1 MLIGLA
7 AGSIAA
13 IVVALV
19 SLPLNSPVDN
29 VFNSATAG
37 LASLIVGIVA
47 GWLWVRSA
55 ANPRRVVYYVAVL
68 VAGLVAA
75 VVLAVVGNIWLE
87 RLISFAVPLAAI
99 AFVLSGA
106 LVPLLERTPP
116 TALRWA
122 APVFVIAAVA
132 LGGGLVGQ
140 GHAESGE
147 LSLRERVA
155 APAAPP
161 AATSAPDPTS
171 MVEPTPVPSGPMNTL
186 APTSGVA
193 PTPVSSGPANTPE
206 PASTTTPTTALATA
220 ATTVPDTAVT
230 EDPETSAS
238 SYVVGDGSEITFTV
252 GEKLTRLPLPIE
264 AVIRTGELSGQ
275 INLDGQPSAI
285 EVNLHS
291 LASDQNFRDQ
301 YIRSRMFPEHP
312 VATFTVDSITGLPE
326 EFLAGDPFEYQ
337 VDGTLSINGIDV
349 PITFDLEVRKDED
362 VLNVVGR
369 TVFTWEQLQI
379 PVPTAR
385 SVVYVEDEVRV
396 EVLLIAK
403 P

>member
-19 SLPLNSPVDN
+19 SLPMNSPVDN

-37 LASLIVGIVA
+37 LAALIVGIVA
-47 GWLWVRSA
+47 GWLWVRLA
-55 ANPRRVVYYVAVL
+55 ANPRRMVYYVAAL

-122 APVFVIAAVA
+122 APVFLIAAVA

-140 GHAESGE
+140 GDAESGE
-147 LSLRERVA
+147 LSLPKRVE
-155 APAAPP
+155 APEP
-161 AATSAPDPTS
+161 AATSAPEPTS
-171 MVEPTPVPSGPMNTL
+171 MVEPTGVPSGPTNTL
-186 APTSGVA
+186 VP
-193 PTPVSSGPANTPE
+193 
-206 PASTTTPTTALATA
+206 A
-220 ATTVPDTAVT
+220 ATTAPTAAATTAPAAAGT
-230 EDPETSAS
+230 EDPGTSAS
-238 SYVVGDGSEITFTV
+238 SYVVGEGSEITFTV

-264 AVIRTGELSGQ
+264 AVIRTDELSGQ

-285 EVNLHS
+285 QVNLHS

-312 VATFTVDSITGLPE
+312 VATFTVGSITELPE

-349 PITFDLEVRKDED
+349 PITFDLEARKDED

>member
-47 GWLWVRSA
+47 SWLWVRFA

-140 GHAESGE
+140 GDAESGE
-147 LSLRERVA
+147 LSLPKRVE
-155 APAAPP
+155 APEP
-161 AATSAPDPTS
+161 AATSAPEPTS
-171 MVEPTPVPSGPMNTL
+171 IVEPTGVPSGPTNTL
-186 APTSGVA
+186 VP
-193 PTPVSSGPANTPE
+193 
-206 PASTTTPTTALATA
+206 A
-220 ATTVPDTAVT
+220 ATTAPTAAATTAPAAAGT
-230 EDPETSAS
+230 EDPGTSAS
-238 SYVVGDGSEITFTV
+238 SYVVGEGSEITFTV

-264 AVIRTGELSGQ
+264 AVIRTDELSGQ

-285 EVNLHS
+285 QVNLHS

-312 VATFTVDSITGLPE
+312 VATFTVGSITELPE

>member
-19 SLPLNSPVDN
+19 SLPMNSPVDN

-37 LASLIVGIVA
+37 LAALIVGIVA
-47 GWLWVRSA
+47 GWLWVRLA
-55 ANPRRVVYYVAVL
+55 ANPRRMVYYVAAL

-122 APVFVIAAVA
+122 APVFLIAAVA

-140 GHAESGE
+140 GDAESGE
-147 LSLRERVA
+147 LSLPKRVE
-155 APAAPP
+155 APEP
-161 AATSAPDPTS
+161 AATSAPEPTS
-171 MVEPTPVPSGPMNTL
+171 MVEPTGVPSGPTNTL
-186 APTSGVA
+186 VP
-193 PTPVSSGPANTPE
+193 
-206 PASTTTPTTALATA
+206 A
-220 ATTVPDTAVT
+220 ATTAPTAAATTAPAAAGT
-230 EDPETSAS
+230 EDPGTSAP
-238 SYVVGDGSEITFTV
+238 SYVVGEGSEITFTV

-264 AVIRTGELSGQ
+264 AVIRTDELSGQ

-285 EVNLHS
+285 QVNLHS

-312 VATFTVDSITGLPE
+312 VATFTVGSITELPE

-349 PITFDLEVRKDED
+349 PITFDLEARKDED

>member
-47 GWLWVRSA
+47 GWLWVRLA

-87 RLISFAVPLAAI
+87 RLVSFAVPLAAI

-116 TALRWA
+116 MAMRWA
-122 APVFVIAAVA
+122 APVFLIAAVA

-140 GHAESGE
+140 GDAESGE
-147 LSLRERVA
+147 LSLPERVE

-161 AATSAPDPTS
+161 AA
-171 MVEPTPVPSGPMNTL
+171 PVRPSQRAWLNPLQSPQDRRIRWRQPQQSRHRPG
-186 APTSGVA
+186 
-193 PTPVSSGPANTPE
+193 
-206 PASTTTPTTALATA
+206 ASRRNHRP
-220 ATTVPDTAVT
+220 
-230 EDPETSAS
+230 
-238 SYVVGDGSEITFTV
+238 
-252 GEKLTRLPLPIE
+252 
-264 AVIRTGELSGQ
+264 
-275 INLDGQPSAI
+275 
-285 EVNLHS
+285 
-291 LASDQNFRDQ
+291 
-301 YIRSRMFPEHP
+301 
-312 VATFTVDSITGLPE
+312 
-326 EFLAGDPFEYQ
+326 
-337 VDGTLSINGIDV
+337 
-349 PITFDLEVRKDED
+349 
-362 VLNVVGR
+362 GR
-369 TVFTWEQLQI
+369 R
-379 PVPTAR
+379 PGRRNRRPGN
-385 SVVYVEDEVRV
+385 VRV
-396 EVLLIAK
+396 IIRGRGWLGNYLHRG
-403 P
+403 

>member
-47 GWLWVRSA
+47 GWLWVRFA

-116 TALRWA
+116 TAMRWA
-122 APVFVIAAVA
+122 APVFLIAAVA

-140 GHAESGE
+140 GDAESGE
-147 LSLRERVA
+147 LSLPERVE

-161 AATSAPDPTS
+161 AATSAPEPTS
-171 MVEPTPVPSGPMNTL
+171 MVEPTPVPSGPTNTL

-193 PTPVSSGPANTPE
+193 PTTVSSGPTNTPE
-206 PASTTTPTTALATA
+206 PAATTTPTTAPA
-220 ATTVPDTAVT
+220 AAGT

-312 VATFTVDSITGLPE
+312 VATFTVDSITELPE

-337 VDGTLSINGIDV
+337 VDGTLTINGIDV
-349 PITFDLEVRKDED
+349 PIAFDLEVRKDED